1 MEKQEDYILV
11 SAPNKM
17 GEIFVRKLM
26 AQQQAF
32 AVIVNNKR
40 EGEEYKRIGV
50 KHIIMV
56 DSGDEST
63 WQIPELPVGI
73 VYLFESSLN
82 LCCRYIQIC
91 RSWTSKP
98 IYVITRSDN
107 PRLVYKGLG
116 ASYIIHTHSSDVSF
130 LIVN

>member
-17 GEIFVRKLM
+17 GEVFVRKLM

-40 EGEEYKRIGV
+40 EGEEFKRIGV
-50 KHIIMV
+50 KHIILV
-56 DSGDEST
+56 DSSEQNT
-63 WQIPELPVGI
+63 WKIPDLPIGS

-91 RSWTSKP
+91 RTWTSKP
-98 IYVITRSDN
+98 IYVITRSNN
-107 PRLVYKGLG
+107 PRLVYKSLG

-130 LIVN
+130 LLEN